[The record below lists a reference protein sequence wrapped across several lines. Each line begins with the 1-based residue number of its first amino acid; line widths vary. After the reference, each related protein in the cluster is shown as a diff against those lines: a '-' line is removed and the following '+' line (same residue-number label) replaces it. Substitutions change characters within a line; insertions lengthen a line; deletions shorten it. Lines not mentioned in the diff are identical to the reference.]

1 MSIEEIMAKE
11 RRATEEAFIR
21 GNMNA
26 LDEVFTSDAVF
37 QSPPII
43 NIKGLEAFKQG
54 ITGFRQAFTNI
65 HWDWD
70 EVISDGN
77 TAVHRYT
84 IRGKHTGTLPEIP
97 LSPTGK
103 EIIMKGCAVYHLK
116 NDKIY
121 EFIEYL
127 DWLGMM
133 QQLGAIPEQK

>member
-1 MSIEEIMAKE
+1 MSTKEIMAKE
-11 RRATEEAFIR
+11 RWATEEAFIR

-43 NIKGLEAFKQG
+43 NIKGLKAFKQG
-54 ITGFRQAFTNI
+54 ITGFRQAFTDI

-70 EVISDGN
+70 EVISEGN

-84 IRGKHTGTLPEIP
+84 IRGKHTGKLPEVP
-97 LSPTGK
+97 VSPAGN
-103 EIIMKGCAVYHLK
+103 EVVIKGCVVYHLK
-116 NDKIY
+116 NGKIY

-127 DWLGMM
+127 DWLGML
-133 QQLGAIPEQK
+133 QQLGAIPSK